1 MKISI
6 VLRKREK
13 KMYLGL
19 EMRQS
24 QALAPIITSFYP
36 CHLPLICV
44 AVSIIAGG
52 VGGAGGVGVLL
63 GGYSLL

>member
-1 MKISI
+1 M
-6 VLRKREK
+6 
-13 KMYLGL
+13 MYLWL

-24 QALAPIITSFYP
+24 QALAPIITSLYP

-44 AVSIIAGG
+44 AVGIIAGG

-63 GGYSLL
+63 GGYLLL

>member
-13 KMYLGL
+13 MMYLWL

-24 QALAPIITSFYP
+24 QALAPIITSLYP

>member
-13 KMYLGL
+13 KKYLGL
-19 EMRQS
+19 ETRQS
-24 QALAPIITSFYP
+24 QALAPIFTSLYP

-44 AVSIIAGG
+44 AVGIIAGG

-63 GGYSLL
+63 GGYLLL